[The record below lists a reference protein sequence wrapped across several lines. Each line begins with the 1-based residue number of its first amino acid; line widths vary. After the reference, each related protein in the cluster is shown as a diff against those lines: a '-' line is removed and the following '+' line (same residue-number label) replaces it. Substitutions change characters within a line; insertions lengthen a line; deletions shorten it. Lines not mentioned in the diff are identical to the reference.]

1 MGVKIEDPLVLNDD
15 LDNLIVPVLSE
26 TVDMN
31 SFNVGNIVDYNI
43 SKTQEEIQKIKVK
56 NERAQYYPKLNAFYN
71 YTHYEFGDK
80 FSAMNTSAG
89 QVLGLSL
96 TMPIFTSG
104 RRNAVVQKERMNL
117 LKAQNEKQMTEEN
130 LKREFLV
137 ASTNLLN
144 AREKYQNDK
153 YAVEIAGR
161 VYDKTRV
168 KFKNGISSSTELSQ
182 NEGQYIQ
189 SQISFIQA
197 TLNVL
202 DNFIQYRKAQGSL

>member
-1 MGVKIEDPLVLNDD
+1 LANFIYLLVEQTGA
-15 LDNLIVPVLSE
+15 I
-26 TVDMN
+26 
-31 SFNVGNIVDYNI
+31 
-43 SKTQEEIQKIKVK
+43 
-56 NERAQYYPKLNAFYN
+56 
-71 YTHYEFGDK
+71 
-80 FSAMNTSAG
+80 
-89 QVLGLSL
+89 
-96 TMPIFTSG
+96 
-104 RRNAVVQKERMNL
+104 
-117 LKAQNEKQMTEEN
+117 QMTEEN